1 MLAQSRVAVD
11 LARSRT
17 LNFLASMSASGSETE
32 SSTSGSSYFSEDIC
46 DADEYVKRA
55 LEYGLFQSRKV
66 APELLHEWAESCPE
80 ALEDL
85 ANYVD
90 STEDYLHA
98 RNEMKK
104 ARETAHA
111 SLQDFLYDK
120 EKHPLGRPEKRQKT
134 VQE

>member
-1 MLAQSRVAVD
+1 
-11 LARSRT
+11 
-17 LNFLASMSASGSETE
+17 MSTSGSETD
-32 SSTSGSSYFSEDIC
+32 SCTSKSSYFSEDIC
-46 DADEYVKRA
+46 DADDYVKRA
-55 LEYGLFQSRKV
+55 QAFGLFQSRKV
-66 APELLHEWAESCPE
+66 EPELLHEWAESCPE

-90 STEDYLHA
+90 ATDDYLNA
-98 RNEMKK
+98 RLEMKK

-120 EKHPLGRPEKRQKT
+120 DKHPLERPEKRQKT